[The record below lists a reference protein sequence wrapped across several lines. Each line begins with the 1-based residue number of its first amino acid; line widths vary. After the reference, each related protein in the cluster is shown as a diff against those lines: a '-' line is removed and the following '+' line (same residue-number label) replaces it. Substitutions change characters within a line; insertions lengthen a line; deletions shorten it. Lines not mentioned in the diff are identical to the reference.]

1 MRGYS
6 EKGLQLTKSFEGL
19 RTEAYRDAGGVW
31 TIGYGHTGRDVHA
44 GLAWTPEQAEEA
56 LRRDVAEPVSV
67 VNRAVEQPLEQHQ
80 FDALVDFCF
89 NCGTG
94 NLERSELLRKV
105 NAGDMQGAAAQFGL
119 WVHDAAGATLPG
131 LVARRRAE
139 GAMFLGQATAEEA
152 MG

>member
-1 MRGYS
+1 MRSYS
-6 EKGLQLTKSFEGL
+6 ESGLEFTKRFEGL
-19 RTEAYRDAGGVW
+19 RKESYRDSGGVW
-31 TIGYGHTGRDVHA
+31 TIGYGHTGAEVHV
-44 GLAWTPEQAEEA
+44 GLVWTPEQAEEA

-67 VNRAVEQPLEQHQ
+67 VNRAVERPLEQHQ

-89 NCGTG
+89 NCGAG

-119 WVHDAAGATLPG
+119 WVHDASGARLPG

-139 GAMFLGQATAEEA
+139 AAMFLGQATVEEA
-152 MG
+152 AE